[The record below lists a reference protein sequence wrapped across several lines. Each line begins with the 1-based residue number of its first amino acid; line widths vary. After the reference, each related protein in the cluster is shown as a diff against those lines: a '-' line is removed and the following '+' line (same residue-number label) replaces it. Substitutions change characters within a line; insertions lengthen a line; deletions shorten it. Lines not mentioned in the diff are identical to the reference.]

1 MKPCQ
6 RVSIEE
12 EQKQRQHAHLVEYED
27 DEEEEIPQKRQAKEE
42 DVEEYLLFSTISSS
56 VTLGEDTWI
65 IYSGS
70 QRT

>member
-12 EQKQRQHAHLVEYED
+12 EQKQRQHSHLVEYED

-42 DVEEYLLFSTISSS
+42 DVE
-56 VTLGEDTWI
+56 
-65 IYSGS
+65 
-70 QRT
+70 